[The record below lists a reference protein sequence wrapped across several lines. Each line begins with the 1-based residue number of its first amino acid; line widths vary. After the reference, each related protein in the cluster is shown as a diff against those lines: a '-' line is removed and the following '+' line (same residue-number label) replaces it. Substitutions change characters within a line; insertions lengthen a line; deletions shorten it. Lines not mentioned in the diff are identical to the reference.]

1 MPEIQIMPK
10 SSGKW
15 LLFCLG
21 TFFLL
26 AAGIQASVQENKQE
40 QQNQKENQDL
50 SRLNPED
57 KAQLVDY
64 FRLKKTFGSQV
75 WPDFGEV
82 EIPLIQYN
90 QRYEFLVAHPHPPAP
105 WIALDDDTF
114 QDKPYYRRAVEKA
127 QAFAVPVGDLWAASL
142 DTLSYMNQS
151 MKKQLR
157 EKIPPEKLT
166 SGMLKMMEITPAQ
179 HVVSL
184 LHEAFHAFQALRIQV
199 RFLGASGMYSSEKH
213 YPFKDEVFRDAW
225 NQEGALLASALR
237 EDDDTERLALIRKFL
252 DMRTKRRS
260 DASLSQELI
269 SLEREFEWL
278 EGLAKYVE
286 MKFAELGSSQQ
297 GEAESKA
304 YRIVWNR
311 LRMDFIYRLNN
322 LGNLHGDLRFYL
334 SGAIQAM
341 ILDKIRPDW
350 KQEMMHQENVCL
362 EDLLRNS
369 VMNKRSSN

>member
-1 MPEIQIMPK
+1 MPEVQIMPK
-10 SSGKW
+10 SSRKW

-21 TFFLL
+21 TFLL
-26 AAGIQASVQENKQE
+26 ITFGIKAANQENKQE
-40 QQNQKENQDL
+40 RQSQKETEDL
-50 SRLNPED
+50 TTLNSED
-57 KAQLVDY
+57 KAQLVE
-64 FRLKKTFGSQV
+64 FSRLKKMFGSQV

-90 QRYEFLVAHPHPPAP
+90 ERYEFLVAHPHPPAP
-105 WIALDDDTF
+105 WTIVDNDTF

-142 DTLSYMNQS
+142 DTLSHMNQS
-151 MKKQLR
+151 MKELLR

-166 SGMLKMMEITPAQ
+166 PGMLKMMEISPAQ
-179 HVVSL
+179 HVVGL
-184 LHEAFHAFQALRIQV
+184 LHEAFHAFQALRIQA
-199 RFLGASGMYSSEKH
+199 RFLRANSMYSLEKN
-213 YPFKDEVFRDAW
+213 YPFEDKLFRDVW
-225 NQEGALLASALR
+225 NQEGSLLASALR

-260 DASLSQELI
+260 DTSLSQELI

-286 MKFAELGSSQQ
+286 MKFAELGSSQL

-304 YRIVWNR
+304 FRVIWNR

-322 LGNLHGDLRFYL
+322 LGNLSGDLRFYL

-350 KQEMMHQENVCL
+350 KQEMIYQENVCL